1 MTVIYDVRGTRPE
14 GAPTSTEEMN
24 IRTLGGARAVA
35 VRLRRE
41 GYATQITHRV
51 SGAPTAQV
59 RNPFEEK
66 AK

>member
-1 MTVIYDVRGTRPE
+1 MTVIYDVRGSRSE
-14 GAPTSTEEMN
+14 GAPLSAKVMD

-41 GYATQITHRV
+41 GYVTQITHRV
-51 SGAPTAQV
+51 SGRPTAQTH
-59 RNPFEEK
+59 NPFEEK